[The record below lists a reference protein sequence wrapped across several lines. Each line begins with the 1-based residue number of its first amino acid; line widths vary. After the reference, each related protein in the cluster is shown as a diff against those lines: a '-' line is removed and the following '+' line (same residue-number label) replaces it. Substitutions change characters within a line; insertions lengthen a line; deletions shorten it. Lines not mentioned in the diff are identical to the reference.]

1 MGRQY
6 DRSAE
11 DVANIV
17 GLEHVNLT
25 VPEQRLATLFYITG
39 MGFTRDPYLVTGV
52 TNMWVNV
59 GRSQFHLPTR
69 GAQVLRG
76 HVGLVLPDLEALA
89 RRLEA
94 VHGEL
99 ATTRFA
105 FTAGESRIDVTCPWG
120 NTLHCHAPDPRFG
133 RIVLGMPYVAFDVAT
148 GAAGGIARFYRDILK
163 ARATIEEV
171 DGKPAARVSVGY
183 RQDLVFRE
191 TDAALAD
198 YDGHHIQVYVA
209 DFSGPHEALR
219 ERGLIT
225 EESNQH
231 QYRFVD
237 IIDPASGERLY
248 TLEHEIRAMSH
259 PLFGRPMINRN
270 PAQTNNSFAPGHD
283 DQAWA
288 YNWELRSDESPRS
301 GD

>member
-1 MGRQY
+1 MERKY
-6 DRSAE
+6 DRKAE
-11 DVANIV
+11 DIANIV

-25 VPEQRLATLFYITG
+25 VPDQRLATLFYISG

-76 HVGLVLPDLEALA
+76 HVGLVVPDLAALA

-94 VHGEL
+94 VGGEL
-99 ATTRFA
+99 AETRFA
-105 FTAGESRIDVTCPWG
+105 FTAGESRIEVTCPWG
-120 NTLHCHAPDPRFG
+120 NNLRCHGPEPQFG
-133 RIVLGMPYVAFDVAT
+133 PIVLGMPYVAFDVP
-148 GAAGGIARFYRDILK
+148 AGSVAGIARFYKEIIK
-163 ARATIEEV
+163 ADAAVEDAE
-171 DGKPAARVSVGY
+171 GAPAARVSVGY
-183 RQDLVFRE
+183 RQDLIFRE
-191 TDAALAD
+191 TEAPLPD

-209 DFSGPHEALR
+209 DFSGPHEALND
-219 ERGLIT
+219 RGLIT

-237 IIDPASGERLY
+237 IVDPASGDRLY

-270 PAQTNNSFAPGHD
+270 PAQTNNSFAPGYD
-283 DQAWA
+283 DQPWA
-288 YNWELRSDESPRS
+288 VPCPD
-301 GD
+301 

>member
-1 MGRQY
+1 MGKQY

-25 VPEQRLATLFYITG
+25 VPDQRLATQFYITG
-39 MGFTRDPYLVTGV
+39 MVFTRDPYLVTGV

-69 GAQVLRG
+69 GVQVLRG
-76 HVGLVLPDLEALA
+76 HVGLVLPDLDALR

-94 VHGEL
+94 VRGEL
-99 ATTRFA
+99 AETRFA
-105 FTAGESRIDVTCPWG
+105 VAAGESRIDVTCPWG
-120 NTLHCHAPDPRFG
+120 NTLRCHAPDPRFG
-133 RIVLGMPYVAFDVAT
+133 PIVLGMPYVAFDVGT
-148 GAAGGIARFYRDILK
+148 GAAEGIARFYREILK
-163 ARATIEEV
+163 ARATTEEV
-171 DGKPAARVSVGY
+171 DDAPAARVSVGH
-183 RQDLVFRE
+183 RQHLVFRE
-191 TDAALAD
+191 TPTPLSD

-219 ERGLIT
+219 KRGLIT

-237 IIDPASGERLY
+237 IVDPAGGDMLY

-270 PAQTNNSFAPGHD
+270 PAQTNNSFTPGYD
-283 DQAWA
+283 DQPWA
-288 YNWELRSDESPRS
+288 YKPE
-301 GD
+301 